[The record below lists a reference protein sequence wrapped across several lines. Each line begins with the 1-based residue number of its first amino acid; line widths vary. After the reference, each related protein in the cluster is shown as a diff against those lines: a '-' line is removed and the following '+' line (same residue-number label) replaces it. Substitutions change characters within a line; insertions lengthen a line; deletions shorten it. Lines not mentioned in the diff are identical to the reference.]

1 MHELTYRVQPNNLA
15 GSGVEVVMAGALMA
29 IIGAINLQHGADVAS
44 KVVRQRIL
52 AKMQKRR

>member
-1 MHELTYRVQPNNLA
+1 
-15 GSGVEVVMAGALMA
+15 MAGALMA